1 MPMQE
6 IGALHFHHGNLYH
19 RGISHPL
26 SAAMTPMDPERF
38 KLQITGTSCASCGSR
53 VEMTLQTVP
62 GVHAASVNLATE
74 EGSVQTLSTVPVSA
88 LLAAVRQ
95 AGYQATDAAAGAA
108 RPTPPPPPP
117 PRLPRPTTVTA

>member
-6 IGALHFHHGNLYH
+6 KSALHFHHGNLYH

-38 KLQITGTSCASCGSR
+38 KLQITGTRCASCVSR
-53 VEMTLQTVP
+53 VEKALQTVP

-108 RPTPPPPPP
+108 RPTPPLP
-117 PRLPRPTTVTA
+117 PRPTTMTA